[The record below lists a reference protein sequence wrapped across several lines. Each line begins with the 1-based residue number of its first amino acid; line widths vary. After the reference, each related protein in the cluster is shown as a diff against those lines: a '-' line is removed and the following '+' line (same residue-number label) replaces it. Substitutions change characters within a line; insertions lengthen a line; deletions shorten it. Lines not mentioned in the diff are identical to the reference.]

1 MIDEENIT
9 TVQNEKSNKIN
20 NGEAPSCIRI
30 NLETLRVFSYLYFV
44 SLFLICIA
52 ITATEVEY
60 PLGSLENTEM
70 YKVFGFNYL
79 CMTISIDPAK
89 QVGAILAPG
98 FIVPISLFVI
108 LTYSRMKKEYSDG
121 LVPEWLWRFNQIVT
135 PFNLIAVLEFGMVFV
150 NDSMDGFIVHFVPY
164 LLLEISFGILAVQ
177 QMFYA
182 TVTNTIPF
190 QASKRFVKVYTVMLI
205 LVMVVYHTCAISSLC
220 RRSVFDK
227 SNPAALHSCKILMNL
242 YSLLVLI
249 GMPTILSMLA
259 IH

>member
-1 MIDEENIT
+1 M
-9 TVQNEKSNKIN
+9 
-20 NGEAPSCIRI
+20 
-30 NLETLRVFSYLYFV
+30 
-44 SLFLICIA
+44 
-52 ITATEVEY
+52 
-60 PLGSLENTEM
+60 
-70 YKVFGFNYL
+70 
-79 CMTISIDPAK
+79 
-89 QVGAILAPG
+89 
-98 FIVPISLFVI
+98 
-108 LTYSRMKKEYSDG
+108 
-121 LVPEWLWRFNQIVT
+121 T
-135 PFNLIAVLEFGMVFV
+135 PFNLIAVLEFGIVFV
-150 NDSMDGFIVHFVPY
+150 NDSIDIFIVLFVPY

-227 SNPAALHSCKILMNL
+227 SNPAALHSFKILMNL